1 MYTIGGCVHCARA
14 RGLLQRLE
22 IAFEER
28 RLDDVTEFRGLLAER
43 TGGWTVPQVVIRGEP
58 IGGASDLARLKRR
71 GVLLARVEGD
81 MFPVAV
87 CRRRLAFG
95 RLLVALVTAPRSA
108 RRAAWRQIV
117 ELRDRDGRVVERH
130 AVSGTDLPPDVAA
143 DRCDVPRNPFDGV
156 RGLTAIPRTSDAR
169 DGPDDECAQPDRC

>member
-28 RLDDVTEFRGLLAER
+28 RLDGVTEFRGLLAER

-117 ELRDRDGRVVERH
+117 ELRAVM
-130 AVSGTDLPPDVAA
+130 AVSSSATRCRAPTSPLTWPQIAVTCHGILPMA
-143 DRCDVPRNPFDGV
+143 
-156 RGLTAIPRTSDAR
+156 
-169 DGPDDECAQPDRC
+169 CAV